1 MALFDG
7 IKRQLRSV
15 IQWEGAGADVLFQQW
30 RGNGEELKNA
40 SK

>member
-15 IQWEGAGADVLFQQW
+15 IQWEAPRVACYMFHMQENTRPIVL
-30 RGNGEELKNA
+30 L
-40 SK
+40 